1 MESTRNC
8 NNVRV
13 YEISGFA
20 RHFLCFPRHKRAGS
34 ASLLG
39 QLRNSMTKKIKDE
52 TSTIG
57 NRNQRRRKRTRESI
71 LVAAELVFRRKG
83 IDGTTVNDI
92 TEQADVAYGSFYNHF
107 KSVDEVVA
115 ALVAA
120 SLQRVADRTG
130 SILAKAERV
139 ELLPCVG
146 ARVIMRTLW
155 HDPAIRWLL
164 GRPYVFVDEFYRVA
178 TPFMMSAER
187 EAVEARVLRP
197 AGGHEYWLKVFP
209 WLLIAELTALAETG
223 NIIEHEE
230 RFARAS
236 LRLLGVDDALAP
248 SLIARSREL
257 VAENGIPEPKL
268 RGAKRARS
276 SASS

>member
-1 MESTRNC
+1 
-8 NNVRV
+8 
-13 YEISGFA
+13 
-20 RHFLCFPRHKRAGS
+20 
-34 ASLLG
+34 
-39 QLRNSMTKKIKDE
+39 MTKKIKDE
-52 TSTIG
+52 TSTFG
-57 NRNQRRRKRTRESI
+57 NRNQRRRQRTRESI

-83 IDGTTVNDI
+83 IDDTTVNDI

-120 SLQRVADRTG
+120 TLQRVADRTG

-155 HDPAIRWLL
+155 QDPAIRWLL

-248 SLIARSREL
+248 RLIARSREL
-257 VAENGIPEPKL
+257 VAENGIPEPKS
-268 RGAKRARS
+268 RGAKRARR
-276 SASS
+276 SALS

>member
-1 MESTRNC
+1 MESTHSVDD
-8 NNVRV
+8 VRV
-13 YEISGFA
+13 AKPWDHVNPF
-20 RHFLCFPRHKRAGS
+20 
-34 ASLLG
+34 ASLDESVPTRRA
-39 QLRNSMTKKIKDE
+39 LRQFGDSMDKIIKSDAPP
-52 TSTIG
+52 IA
-57 NRNQRRRKRTRESI
+57 NRNQRRRQRTRDTI
-71 LVAAELVFRRKG
+71 LAAAELVFRRKG

-107 KSVDEVVA
+107 KSIDEVVA

-130 SILAKAERV
+130 GILEKAERV

-155 HDPAIRWLL
+155 QDPAIRWLL
-164 GRPYVFVDEFYRVA
+164 GRPFVFVNEFYKVA
-178 TPFMMSAER
+178 TPFMVNAER
-187 EAVEARVLRP
+187 AAVEAGVLRP
-197 AGGHEYWLKVFP
+197 AAGHEYWLRVFP

-223 NIIEHEE
+223 KIAEHEE

-248 SLIARSREL
+248 RLLARSRDL
-257 VAENGIPEPKL
+257 VAENGIPEPKS
-268 RGAKRARS
+268 RGAKRAKSAGS
-276 SASS
+276 S